1 MPIIANQ
8 GYRKD
13 LNLSEGAED
22 SAIWS
27 NLYQA
32 GLSNDLAILRNNLRN
47 TSQLGIS
54 SLTLDTSAVGLA
66 SFFSFQNSNYPPYT
80 DGEAREVVFTN
91 DDVVGFSHTVTFGT
105 GAGATTVTGG
115 SSPNY
120 YVCSSNGLDKFKI
133 SVRASNETVGAG
145 LVVGVSTIHE
155 ITSYPPETING
166 RAWAASGSIIG
177 FVHDGRKDLSRSGD
191 SFSNL
196 TASGGVGSGA
206 VWNTSD
212 YGGTIE
218 FANDGANPTGK
229 AIGTNYLVGDELTLP
244 ASSIGGG
251 SDIKITIT
259 DVQDFRIIRKDP
271 VIKNNLTNFI
281 PPDVQDDGSFNWL
294 DGKIVD
300 VFDSTASNQDTA
312 NYFIGQKYKSN
323 ADTTTSK
330 DIKMEGSS
338 TIADPANSNASQ
350 ANIDASDSPGVFIG
364 ATRAFS
370 SDNNPWEKSGTAGAS
385 DASLVS
391 QTYEASIGELE
402 FRDDIEITG
411 ISQVTV
417 SPADPSLGSYS
428 PGTKDLWKIPVV
440 INGETYFLLLDQAT

>member
-1 MPIIANQ
+1 MPVIANQ

-13 LNLSEGAED
+13 LNLSEGVDD
-22 SAIWS
+22 SATWN

-32 GLSNDLAILRNNLRN
+32 GLSNDLAVLRNNLRN

-66 SFFSFQNSNYPPYT
+66 SFFSFQQSSNSPYT
-80 DGEAREVVFTN
+80 DGEARELVYTN

-105 GAGATTVTGG
+105 GAGATSVVGG

-155 ITSYPPETING
+155 ITSYPPTIIGG
-166 RAWAASGSIIG
+166 RAWAASGSIIN
-177 FVHDGRKDLSRSGD
+177 FAHDGRKDFSRSND

-196 TASGGVGSGA
+196 TASGGTGSGA

-212 YGGTIE
+212 YGATIE

-229 AIGTNYLVGDELTLP
+229 AIGSNYRVGDVLLLP
-244 ASSIGGG
+244 ASSVGGG
-251 SDIKITIT
+251 SDIEITIT

-281 PPDVQDDGSFNWL
+281 PPEIQDDSGFNWL
-294 DGKIVD
+294 DNDIVT
-300 VFDSTASNQDTA
+300 VFRETASNSDTA
-312 NYFIGQKYKSN
+312 NYFIGKKYKGN

-330 DIKMEGSS
+330 DIKLEGSS
-338 TIADPANSNASQ
+338 TVADPANSNTSQ
-350 ANIDASDSPGVFIG
+350 SNIDASDSPGVFIG

-370 SDNNPWEKSGTAGAS
+370 SDNNPWEKNGTAGAS
-385 DASLVS
+385 DAALKTQSYQS
-391 QTYEASIGELE
+391 SIGELE

>member
-1 MPIIANQ
+1 MPVIANQ

-13 LNLSEGAED
+13 LNLVEGLDD
-22 SAIWS
+22 SATWN

-66 SFFSFQNSNYPPYT
+66 SFFSFQQSNTSPYT
-80 DGEAREVVFTN
+80 NGEARELVFTN

-105 GAGATTVTGG
+105 GAGATSVVGG

-155 ITSYPPETING
+155 ITSYPPEIIGG

-177 FVHDGRKDLSRSGD
+177 FAHDGRKDLSRSGD

-196 TASGGVGSGA
+196 TAGGGTGSGA

-212 YGGTIE
+212 YGATIE
-218 FANDGANPTGK
+218 FANDAADPTGK
-229 AIGTNYLVGDELTLP
+229 AIGSNYRVGDVLTLT
-244 ASSIGGG
+244 STMIGGG

-271 VIKNNLTNFI
+271 VIRNNLTNFI
-281 PPDVQDDGSFNWL
+281 PPEVQDDSNFSWL
-294 DGKIVD
+294 KSDIVS
-300 VFDSTASNQDTA
+300 VFQETASNSDTA
-312 NYFIGQKYKSN
+312 NYFIGKKYRSN
-323 ADTTTSK
+323 ADTITSK
-330 DIKMEGSS
+330 DIKLEGSS
-338 TIADPANSNASQ
+338 TVDDPANSNTSQ
-350 ANIDASDSPGVFIG
+350 ANINASDSPGVFIG

-370 SDNNPWEKSGTAGAS
+370 SDNNPWEKIGTAGAS
-385 DASLVS
+385 DATLRTQSYQS
-391 QTYEASIGELE
+391 SIGELE

-411 ISQVTV
+411 VSQVTV
-417 SPADPSLGSYS
+417 SSSTLGSYS
-428 PGTKDLWKIPVV
+428 PGTKDLWKVPVV

>member
-1 MPIIANQ
+1 MPVIANQ

-13 LNLSEGAED
+13 LNLVEGVDD
-22 SAIWS
+22 SATWN

-32 GLSNDLAILRNNLRN
+32 GLSNDLAVLRNNLRN

-66 SFFSFQNSNYPPYT
+66 SFFSFQQSNTSPYT
-80 DGEAREVVFTN
+80 NGEPREVVYTN

-105 GAGATTVTGG
+105 GAGSTTVAGG

-133 SVRASNETVGAG
+133 SVRGSTERVGAG

-166 RAWAASGSIIG
+166 RAWASSGSIIG
-177 FVHDGRKDLSRSGD
+177 FAHDGRQNFGRSG
-191 SFSNL
+191 STWSNL
-196 TASGGVGSGA
+196 MPSGGTGSGA
-206 VWNTSD
+206 YFTVTD
-212 YGGTIE
+212 QGATVE
-218 FANDGANPTGK
+218 FSNDAADPTGK
-229 AIGTNYLVGDELTLP
+229 AIGANYRVGDVLVLP
-244 ASSIGGG
+244 DVGGKD
-251 SDIKITIT
+251 DINITIT

-281 PPDVQDDGSFNWL
+281 PPDIQDDSGFNWL
-294 DGKIVD
+294 DGSIVD
-300 VFDSTASNQDTA
+300 VFDETATNQDTA
-312 NYFIGQKYKSN
+312 TYFIEQKYKSN
-323 ADTTTSK
+323 ADTTTSR
-330 DIKMEGSS
+330 DIKLEGS
-338 TIADPANSNASQ
+338 TIIDDPANSNTSQ
-350 ANIDASDSPGVFIG
+350 GNIDASDSPGVFIG

-370 SDNNPWEKSGTAGAS
+370 SDNNPWEKIGTAGAS
-385 DASLVS
+385 DATLRTQSYQS
-391 QTYEASIGELE
+391 SIGELE

-411 ISQVTV
+411 VSQVSVTA
-417 SPADPSLGSYS
+417 STLGSYS
-428 PGTKDLWKIPVV
+428 PGTKDLWKVPVV

>member
-1 MPIIANQ
+1 MPVIANQ

-13 LNLSEGAED
+13 LNLVEGVDD
-22 SAIWS
+22 SATWN

-32 GLSNDLAILRNNLRN
+32 GLSNDLAVLRNNLRN

-66 SFFSFQNSNYPPYT
+66 SFFSFQQSNTSPYT
-80 DGEAREVVFTN
+80 NGEPREVVYTN

-105 GAGATTVTGG
+105 GAGSTTVAGG

-120 YVCSSNGLDKFKI
+120 YVCSSNGLNKFKI
-133 SVRASNETVGAG
+133 SVRASNESVGAG

-166 RAWAASGSIIG
+166 RAWASSGSIIG
-177 FVHDGRKDLSRSGD
+177 FAHDGRTDLSRSGS
-191 SFSNL
+191 SFTNVPG
-196 TASGGVGSGA
+196 SGGTGSGA
-206 VWNTSD
+206 LWNVSNS
-212 YGGTIE
+212 GGTIE
-218 FANDGANPTGK
+218 FANDGADPTGK
-229 AIGTNYLVGDELTLP
+229 AIGANYRVGDEISIP
-244 ASSIGGG
+244 ATSVGGG
-251 SDIKITIT
+251 ADIKITVT

-281 PPDVQDDGSFNWL
+281 PPDVQDDSGFSWL
-294 DGKIVD
+294 GGTIVS
-300 VFDSTASNQDTA
+300 VFDSTASNSDTA
-312 NYFIGQKYKSN
+312 DYFIGQKYKSN
-323 ADTTTSK
+323 GDTTTSK
-330 DIKMEGSS
+330 DIKLEGSS
-338 TIADPANSNASQ
+338 TVADPANSNTSQ
-350 ANIDASDSPGVFIG
+350 GNIDSSDSPGVFIG

-385 DASLVS
+385 DATLLS
-391 QTYEASIGELE
+391 QTYQASIGELE

-411 ISQVTV
+411 ISQVSVTA
-417 SPADPSLGSYS
+417 STLGSYS
-428 PGTKDLWKIPVV
+428 PGTKDLWKVPVV

>member
-1 MPIIANQ
+1 MPVIANQ

-13 LNLSEGAED
+13 LNLVEGLDD
-22 SAIWS
+22 SATWN

-66 SFFSFQNSNYPPYT
+66 SFFSFQKSNTSPYT
-80 DGEAREVVFTN
+80 NGEARELVFTN

-105 GAGATTVTGG
+105 GAGATSVVGG

-155 ITSYPPETING
+155 ITSYPPETIGG
-166 RAWAASGSIIG
+166 RTWAASGSIIK
-177 FVHDGRKDLSRSGD
+177 FAHDGRKDLSRSND

-196 TASGGVGSGA
+196 TASGGTGSGA

-212 YGGTIE
+212 YGATIE
-218 FANDGANPTGK
+218 FANDAADPTGK
-229 AIGTNYLVGDELTLP
+229 AIGSNYRVGDVLTLT
-244 ASSIGGG
+244 STMIGGG

-271 VIKNNLTNFI
+271 VIRNNLTNFI
-281 PPDVQDDGSFNWL
+281 PPEIQDDSNFSWL
-294 DGKIVD
+294 NGEIVP
-300 VFDSTASNQDTA
+300 VFQQTASNSDTA
-312 NYFIGQKYKSN
+312 NYFIGKKYRSN
-323 ADTTTSK
+323 ADTITPK
-330 DIKMEGSS
+330 DIKLEGSS
-338 TIADPANSNASQ
+338 TVDDPANSNTSQ
-350 ANIDASDSPGVFIG
+350 ANINASDSPGVFIG

-370 SDNNPWEKSGTAGAS
+370 SDNNPWEKIGTAGAS
-385 DASLVS
+385 DATLRTQSYQS
-391 QTYEASIGELE
+391 SIGELE

-411 ISQVTV
+411 VSQVTV
-417 SPADPSLGSYS
+417 SSSTLGSYS
-428 PGTKDLWKIPVV
+428 PGTKDLWKVPVV

>member
-1 MPIIANQ
+1 MPVIANQ

-13 LNLSEGAED
+13 LNLSEGVDD
-22 SAIWS
+22 SASWN
-27 NLYQA
+27 NLFQA
-32 GLSNDLAILRNNLRN
+32 GISNDLAVLRNNLRN

-54 SLTLDTSAVGLA
+54 SLTIDTSAVGLA
-66 SFFSFQNSNYPPYT
+66 SFFSFQQSDYPPYT
-80 DGEAREVVFTN
+80 DGEPREVVYTN

-105 GAGATTVTGG
+105 GAGATTVAGG

-133 SVRASNETVGAG
+133 SVRASNESVGAG

-166 RAWAASGSIIG
+166 RAWASSGSIIG
-177 FVHDGRKDLSRSGD
+177 FAHDGRKDLTRSGD

-196 TASGGVGSGA
+196 TAGGGTGLGA

-212 YGGTIE
+212 YGATIE
-218 FANDGANPTGK
+218 FANDGTDPTGK
-229 AIGTNYLVGDELTLP
+229 AIGHSYRVGDELTL
-244 ASSIGGG
+244 SSSDIGGG

-259 DVQDFRIIRKDP
+259 NVQDFRIIRKDP

-281 PPDVQDDGSFNWL
+281 PPDIQDDSGFSWL
-294 DGKIVD
+294 TGTIVD
-300 VFDSTASNQDTA
+300 VFNETASNQDTA
-312 NYFIGQKYKSN
+312 SYFIGQKYKSN

-330 DIKMEGSS
+330 DIKLEGSS
-338 TIADPANSNASQ
+338 TVDDPANSNTSQ
-350 ANIDASDSPGVFIG
+350 GNINASDSPGVFIG

-370 SDNNPWEKSGTAGAS
+370 SDNNPWEKNGTAGAS
-385 DASLVS
+385 DASLLS
-391 QTYEASIGELE
+391 QTYQASIGELE

-411 ISQVTV
+411 VSQVSVTA
-417 SPADPSLGSYS
+417 STLGSYS
-428 PGTKDLWKIPVV
+428 PGTKDLWKVPVV

>member
-1 MPIIANQ
+1 MPVIANQ

-13 LNLSEGAED
+13 LNLVEGVDD
-22 SAIWS
+22 SATWN

-32 GLSNDLAILRNNLRN
+32 GISNDLAVLRNNLRN

-66 SFFSFQNSNYPPYT
+66 SFFSFQKSNYSPYT
-80 DGEAREVVFTN
+80 DGEARESVYTN

-133 SVRASNETVGAG
+133 SVRGSTERVGAG

-155 ITSYPPETING
+155 ITSYPPETIGG
-166 RAWAASGSIIG
+166 RAWASSGSIIK
-177 FVHDGRKDLSRSGD
+177 FAHDGRKDLSRSA
-191 SFSNL
+191 SSSNVS
-196 TASGGVGSGA
+196 ASGGTGSGA
-206 VWNTSD
+206 LWNISD
-212 YGGTIE
+212 HGATIE
-218 FANDGANPTGK
+218 FANDGGDPTGK
-229 AIGTNYLVGDELTLP
+229 AIGSNYRVGDELTLL

-251 SDIKITIT
+251 SDIKITLT

-281 PPDVQDDGSFNWL
+281 PPEVQDDGGFNWL
-294 DGKIVD
+294 DGTIVET
-300 VFDSTASNQDTA
+300 FDSTASNQDTA

-330 DIKMEGSS
+330 DIKLEGSS
-338 TIADPANSNASQ
+338 TVADPANSNASQ
-350 ANIDASDSPGVFIG
+350 SNIDASDSPGVFIG

-370 SDNNPWEKSGTAGAS
+370 SDNNPWEKNGTAGAS
-385 DASLVS
+385 DATLLS
-391 QTYEASIGELE
+391 QTYQASIGELE

-411 ISQVTV
+411 VSQVTV
-417 SPADPSLGSYS
+417 SSSTLGSYS
-428 PGTKDLWKIPVV
+428 PGTKDLWKVPVV